1 MKIEVAELTE
11 QDKKERNLPKV
22 TFSFSGF
29 KNLKIQINDQNPLD
43 EVVRELEKRGY
54 VLISS
59 DLNMEK
65 FIITTHKGYYWIV
78 SDIKI
83 NADFFKTTTLAEL
96 KEM

>member
-1 MKIEVAELTE
+1 M
-11 QDKKERNLPKV
+11 
-22 TFSFSGF
+22 
-29 KNLKIQINDQNPLD
+29 KIQINDQQPLD
-43 EVVRELEKRGY
+43 EIVVELEKRGY

-83 NADFFKTTTLAEL
+83 NTDFFKPTTLAEL
-96 KEM
+96 KEML